1 MTAPKINLGEFEEF
15 VEGNG
20 YRDLQIMPDG
30 RYACVMPL
38 LFTHAIIIGDIR
50 GVGPDDRW
58 CYSSLEKAQ
67 TALLYWKEDFN
78 FEGEPQGWH
87 RHPATGRRREN
98 GDPAT
103 ETINL

>member
-1 MTAPKINLGEFEEF
+1 MKSVIDLGDYEEF
-15 VEGNG
+15 LSENIG
-20 YRDLQIMPDG
+20 YSDLEVMPDG

-38 LFTHAIIIGDIR
+38 LFTHAIIIGDVR

-67 TALLYWKEDFN
+67 TELLYWKDCN
-78 FEGEPQGWH
+78 FEGEPAGWH
-87 RHPATGRRREN
+87 RHPATGRRREG
-98 GDPAT
+98 GDPEK